1 MIANEIVTTLKTH
14 FSSNKPPEKYEKLKI
29 IYLWT
34 WHANKPWLQ
43 QYNPFQ
49 FVRDSKLNLGY
60 SKIYVHKSLTRKK
73 KKKKWGNR
81 ISSLRKTNRV
91 LISLIWLQTNIQAN
105 IAWTILK

>member
-73 KKKKWGNR
+73 KKKVGQPY
-81 ISSLRKTNRV
+81 IIT
-91 LISLIWLQTNIQAN
+91 
-105 IAWTILK
+105 